1 MCALTNKEGHKWRV
15 CVCVCLTAAVCDYVC
30 LFDFITRA
38 STALRQNEDE
48 KGFPLCAA
56 ERRNVVE
63 LISHLRNHNC

>member
-1 MCALTNKEGHKWRV
+1 MKKDTSGE

-48 KGFPLCAA
+48 KGFPLCAD
-56 ERRNVVE
+56 ERRSVVE
-63 LISHLRNHNC
+63 LITSHLRNHNC